1 MKFIYLIYIILINSF
16 STMSNA
22 NNFELD
28 KLDNPGITTQGERWS
43 FFTDSVMGAYLKVNQ
58 Q

>member
-1 MKFIYLIYIILINSF
+1 
-16 STMSNA
+16 MSNA

-28 KLDNPGITTQGERWS
+28 KLDNLGITTQGERWS
-43 FFTDSVMGAYLKVNQ
+43 FFTDSTMEAYLTVNQ